1 MMKLPVSRRRERERA
16 IVEDSEAAHVEFVLI
31 VVIGFFVVFDRN
43 KFLNERDI
51 DRPELLV
58 FLFRR
63 STDANESRQEE
74 EEHGLGYR
82 LVGIGMRTSIRF
94 C

>member
-63 STDANESRQEE
+63 STDANESRQE
-74 EEHGLGYR
+74 HGLGYR